1 LCGFAVCEE
10 VVAQP
15 PPTSATAS
23 KTIITPGELN
33 RFADIILSRYGI
45 FAPGTFSVNVFQP
58 LQHSILTIM
67 SNQNNRPVNN
77 SRLATVFSERLVPL
91 YDGQPGLRGK
101 VQVEIREP
109 SPSGPAASRDGS
121 RSASTPDTR
130 PSSTLDFI
138 VSDETL
144 DRYNEVIVASG
155 WKLDNYLRNP
165 VFQNSHQYGDII
177 YTIGRALIT
186 EVRTMHGRKVLFQRV
201 EFATEANPIA
211 KIAYNLYKGKF
222 LNAVSVG
229 FIPMQ
234 WENGEPGHLWQRR
247 YTEQELLEVSAV
259 GIPANPNALA
269 LGLKAGAL
277 SKQQIRDLG
286 ALIHY
291 ALRPSFVKSTTEGRP
306 RKPFEPQRRVT
317 EKYLRLLKLAA
328 CVREL
333 LKRI

>member
-1 LCGFAVCEE
+1 
-10 VVAQP
+10 
-15 PPTSATAS
+15 
-23 KTIITPGELN
+23 
-33 RFADIILSRYGI
+33 
-45 FAPGTFSVNVFQP
+45 
-58 LQHSILTIM
+58 M
-67 SNQNNRPVNN
+67 SNQDNRPTND
-77 SRLATVFSERLVPL
+77 SKLTTLFPDRLVPL
-91 YDGQPGLRGK
+91 CNGQPGLRGK
-101 VQVEIREP
+101 IQVEIREP
-109 SPSGPAASRDGS
+109 SDAEEAANDDGS
-121 RSASTPDTR
+121 RGRSPHQASTD
-130 PSSTLDFI
+130 SKSTLDFV

-155 WKLDNYLRNP
+155 WRLDNYVRNP

-186 EVRTMHGRKVLFQRV
+186 EVRTVHGRTVLFQRV

-211 KIAYNLYKGKF
+211 KIAYNLYKGRF

-234 WENGEPGHLWQRR
+234 WENGGPGHLWQRR

-269 LGLKAGAL
+269 LGYKAGAL
-277 SKQQIRDLG
+277 TKQQIRDLA
-286 ALIHY
+286 ALLHY
-291 ALRPSFVKSTTEGRP
+291 ALRP

-317 EKYLRLLKLAA
+317 AKYLRLLKLAA

>member
-1 LCGFAVCEE
+1 
-10 VVAQP
+10 
-15 PPTSATAS
+15 
-23 KTIITPGELN
+23 
-33 RFADIILSRYGI
+33 
-45 FAPGTFSVNVFQP
+45 
-58 LQHSILTIM
+58 M

-77 SRLATVFSERLVPL
+77 PKLTTVFSERLVPL

-101 VQVEIREP
+101 IQVEICEP
-109 SPSGPAASRDGS
+109 SASDPSTLDTQPS
-121 RSASTPDTR
+121 STPETR

-186 EVRTMHGRKVLFQRV
+186 EVRTVADRKVLFQRV

-229 FIPMQ
+229 FIPVQ
-234 WENGEPGHLWQRR
+234 WEMGEPGGQFARR

-277 SKQQIRDLG
+277 SKQQIRDLA
-286 ALIHY
+286 ALLHY
-291 ALRPSFVKSTTEGRP
+291 ALRP

-317 EKYLRLLKLAA
+317 AKYLRLLKLAA

>member
-1 LCGFAVCEE
+1 
-10 VVAQP
+10 
-15 PPTSATAS
+15 
-23 KTIITPGELN
+23 
-33 RFADIILSRYGI
+33 
-45 FAPGTFSVNVFQP
+45 
-58 LQHSILTIM
+58 M
-67 SNQNNRPVNN
+67 SNQNNRPVNDAK
-77 SRLATVFSERLVPL
+77 LTTLFGERLVPL

-101 VQVEIREP
+101 IQVEIREP
-109 SPSGPAASRDGS
+109 VDPEPAASRDGS
-121 RSASTPDTR
+121 RSA
-130 PSSTLDFI
+130 STLDFI

-155 WKLDNYLRNP
+155 WKLDNYVRNP

-177 YTIGRALIT
+177 YTIGRALTT
-186 EVRTMHGRKVLFQRV
+186 EVRTMQGRTVLYQRV

-229 FIPMQ
+229 FIPLQ
-234 WENGEPGHLWQRR
+234 WENGEPGNLWNRR

-277 SKQQIRDLG
+277 SKQQIKDLG
-286 ALIHY
+286 ALLHY
-291 ALRPSFVKSTTEGRP
+291 ALRP
-306 RKPFEPQRRVT
+306 RKPFEPQRRIT

>member
-1 LCGFAVCEE
+1 
-10 VVAQP
+10 
-15 PPTSATAS
+15 
-23 KTIITPGELN
+23 
-33 RFADIILSRYGI
+33 
-45 FAPGTFSVNVFQP
+45 
-58 LQHSILTIM
+58 M
-67 SNQNNRPVNN
+67 SNQNNRPGSDLN
-77 SRLATVFSERLVPL
+77 LTTVFSERLVPL
-91 YDGQPGLRGK
+91 CNGQAGLRGK
-101 VQVEIREP
+101 IQVEVQEP
-109 SPSGPAASRDGS
+109 VLPGRGDGSGAEGASDVAADRAASRVLPGRGDGS
-121 RSASTPDTR
+121 RSAPEARST
-130 PSSTLDFI
+130 SSASAILDFI

-155 WKLDNYLRNP
+155 WKLENYARNP

-177 YTIGRALIT
+177 YTLGRALTT
-186 EVRTMHGRKVLFQRV
+186 EVRTMSGRQVLFQRV

-211 KIAYNLYKGKF
+211 KIAYNLYKGRF

-234 WENGEPGHLWQRR
+234 WENGGPGHLWQRR

-277 SKQQIRDLG
+277 SKQQIKDLG
-286 ALIHY
+286 ALLHY
-291 ALRPSFVKSTTEGRP
+291 ALRP
-306 RKPFEPQRRVT
+306 RKAFEPQRRVT
-317 EKYLRLLKLAA
+317 AKYLRLLKLAA

>member
-1 LCGFAVCEE
+1 M
-10 VVAQP
+10 
-15 PPTSATAS
+15 
-23 KTIITPGELN
+23 
-33 RFADIILSRYGI
+33 SR
-45 FAPGTFSVNVFQP
+45 
-58 LQHSILTIM
+58 
-67 SNQNNRPVNN
+67 QNNRPVNDTK
-77 SRLATVFSERLVPL
+77 LTTVFSERLVPL

-101 VQVEIREP
+101 IQVEIREP
-109 SPSGPAASRDGS
+109 SDAEGADKDVGTGADGRARSGAVRTPRPTFPEVDGS
-121 RSASTPDTR
+121 RCCPPGATSSPQVSTSSASAV
-130 PSSTLDFI
+130 LDFI

-155 WKLDNYLRNP
+155 WKLDNYVRNP

-177 YTIGRALIT
+177 YTLGRALIT
-186 EVRTMHGRKVLFQRV
+186 EVRTVADRKVLYQRV

-234 WENGEPGHLWQRR
+234 WENGEPGQSWQRR

-277 SKQQIRDLG
+277 SKQQIKDLG
-286 ALIHY
+286 ALLHY
-291 ALRPSFVKSTTEGRP
+291 ALRPS
-306 RKPFEPQRRVT
+306 KPFELQGRRT
-317 EKYLRLLKLAA
+317 AKYLRLLKLAA

>member
-1 LCGFAVCEE
+1 MNT
-10 VVAQP
+10 Q
-15 PPTSATAS
+15 T
-23 KTIITPGELN
+23 
-33 RFADIILSRYGI
+33 
-45 FAPGTFSVNVFQP
+45 
-58 LQHSILTIM
+58 
-67 SNQNNRPVNN
+67 NRPTNDPKLTTLFRDRV
-77 SRLATVFSERLVPL
+77 VPL
-91 YDGQPGLRGK
+91 CNGQAGLRGK
-101 VQVEIREP
+101 IQVEIREP
-109 SPSGPAASRDGS
+109 SDPDPSTLDTQPS
-121 RSASTPDTR
+121 SAPNTR

-155 WKLDNYLRNP
+155 WKLDNYVKNP

-177 YTIGRALIT
+177 YTIGRALVT
-186 EVRTMHGRKVLFQRV
+186 EVRTVADRKVLFQRV

-229 FIPMQ
+229 FIPLQ
-234 WENGEPGHLWQRR
+234 WENGGPGNLWGRR

-277 SKQQIRDLG
+277 TKQQIKDLG
-286 ALIHY
+286 ALLHY
-291 ALRPSFVKSTTEGRP
+291 ALRP
-306 RKPFEPQRRVT
+306 RKPFEPQRRIT
-317 EKYLRLLKLAA
+317 AKYLRLLKLAA

>member
-1 LCGFAVCEE
+1 MNI
-10 VVAQP
+10 Q
-15 PPTSATAS
+15 T
-23 KTIITPGELN
+23 
-33 RFADIILSRYGI
+33 
-45 FAPGTFSVNVFQP
+45 
-58 LQHSILTIM
+58 
-67 SNQNNRPVNN
+67 NRPTIDPKLTNLF
-77 SRLATVFSERLVPL
+77 RDRLVAL
-91 YDGQPGLRGK
+91 HDGQPGLRGK
-101 VQVEIREP
+101 IQVEIREP
-109 SPSGPAASRDGS
+109 SDPAP
-121 RSASTPDTR
+121 STPDTR

-138 VSDETL
+138 ASDETL

-155 WKLDNYLRNP
+155 WKLENYLKNP

-177 YTIGRALIT
+177 YTIGRALTT
-186 EVRTMHGRKVLFQRV
+186 EVRTMHGRQVLFQRV
-201 EFATEANPIA
+201 QFATEANPIA

-229 FIPMQ
+229 FIPLQ
-234 WENGEPGHLWQRR
+234 WENGELGNLWNRR

-277 SKQQIRDLG
+277 TKQQIKDLG
-286 ALIHY
+286 ALLHY
-291 ALRPSFVKSTTEGRP
+291 ALRP

-317 EKYLRLLKLAA
+317 AKYLRMLKLAA